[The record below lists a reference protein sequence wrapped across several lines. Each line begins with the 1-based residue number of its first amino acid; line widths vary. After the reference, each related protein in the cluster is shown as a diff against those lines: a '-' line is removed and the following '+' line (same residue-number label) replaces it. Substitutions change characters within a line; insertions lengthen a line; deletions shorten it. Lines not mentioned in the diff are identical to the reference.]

1 MKYIVLY
8 NPHAGDGWNDEKRS
22 AAEKSIGGECSFCD
36 MTKTDYASL
45 FGKMTDGERL
55 VLIGGDGTLNRFIN
69 DTKNLKLPEH
79 ILYLAGGSGNDF
91 LHDICGSQTSDKPID
106 VDKYIKNLP
115 TVTVNGKEELFL
127 NGIGYG
133 IDGYCCR
140 VGDEIKEKAQKKPNY
155 TAIAIKGVLFHFKPS
170 DAVVTVDGARREY
183 KNVWLAPTMNGRYYG
198 GGMIPTPE
206 QNRLGDGTLS
216 LLVWHGK
223 GKLKTL
229 SVFPSIFKG
238 ELVSLGEMCEVLT
251 GREIEVEFSAP
262 TDLQIDG
269 ETVKNVTHYAARSY
283 GGEKADALSTSSGA
297 ALA

>member
-1 MKYIVLY
+1 M
-8 NPHAGDGWNDEKRS
+8 
-22 AAEKSIGGECSFCD
+22 
-36 MTKTDYASL
+36 
-45 FGKMTDGERL
+45 
-55 VLIGGDGTLNRFIN
+55 
-69 DTKNLKLPEH
+69 
-79 ILYLAGGSGNDF
+79 
-91 LHDICGSQTSDKPID
+91 
-106 VDKYIKNLP
+106 DKYIKNLP

-155 TAIAIKGVLFHFKPS
+155 TAIAIKGLLFHFNPA

-238 ELVSLGEMCEVLT
+238 EHVSHGEMCEVLT

-283 GGEKADALSTSSGA
+283 WGEKADALSTSSGA

>member
-1 MKYIVLY
+1 MKMKYIALY
-8 NPHAGDGWNDEKRS
+8 NTHAGDGWNDEKRS

-55 VLIGGDGTLNRFIN
+55 VLIGGDGTL
-69 DTKNLKLPEH
+69 
-79 ILYLAGGSGNDF
+79 
-91 LHDICGSQTSDKPID
+91 
-106 VDKYIKNLP
+106 
-115 TVTVNGKEELFL
+115 
-127 NGIGYG
+127 
-133 IDGYCCR
+133 
-140 VGDEIKEKAQKKPNY
+140 
-155 TAIAIKGVLFHFKPS
+155 
-170 DAVVTVDGARREY
+170 
-183 KNVWLAPTMNGRYYG
+183 
-198 GGMIPTPE
+198 
-206 QNRLGDGTLS
+206 S

-238 ELVSLGEMCEVLT
+238 EHVSHGEMCEVLR

-283 GGEKADALSTSSGA
+283 WGEKADALSTSSGA

>member
-91 LHDICGSQTSDKPID
+91 LHDICGSQRSDKPID

-115 TVTVNGKEELFL
+115 TVTVNGKEE
-127 NGIGYG
+127 
-133 IDGYCCR
+133 
-140 VGDEIKEKAQKKPNY
+140 
-155 TAIAIKGVLFHFKPS
+155 
-170 DAVVTVDGARREY
+170 
-183 KNVWLAPTMNGRYYG
+183 
-198 GGMIPTPE
+198 
-206 QNRLGDGTLS
+206 
-216 LLVWHGK
+216 
-223 GKLKTL
+223 
-229 SVFPSIFKG
+229 
-238 ELVSLGEMCEVLT
+238 
-251 GREIEVEFSAP
+251 
-262 TDLQIDG
+262 
-269 ETVKNVTHYAARSY
+269 
-283 GGEKADALSTSSGA
+283 
-297 ALA
+297 

>member
-1 MKYIVLY
+1 
-8 NPHAGDGWNDEKRS
+8 
-22 AAEKSIGGECSFCD
+22 
-36 MTKTDYASL
+36 
-45 FGKMTDGERL
+45 
-55 VLIGGDGTLNRFIN
+55 
-69 DTKNLKLPEH
+69 
-79 ILYLAGGSGNDF
+79 
-91 LHDICGSQTSDKPID
+91 
-106 VDKYIKNLP
+106 
-115 TVTVNGKEELFL
+115 
-127 NGIGYG
+127 
-133 IDGYCCR
+133 
-140 VGDEIKEKAQKKPNY
+140 
-155 TAIAIKGVLFHFKPS
+155 
-170 DAVVTVDGARREY
+170 
-183 KNVWLAPTMNGRYYG
+183 MNGRYYG

-238 ELVSLGEMCEVLT
+238 EHVSHGEMCEVLR

-283 GGEKADALSTSSGA
+283 WGEKADALSTSSGA